1 MIFDNFLMFSRN
13 NMLLSAKLANKVK
26 DSMSNARKIFRFLN
40 FLGEL
45 KKLQMLLKCKK
56 SWLFK
61 IIFFGIYGSS
71 FFYYVFDNILWAI
84 R

>member
-45 KKLQMLLKCKK
+45 KKLQMAFQNNIFWDLWKQLFLLCFRQYSLGDKYWK
-56 SWLFK
+56 
-61 IIFFGIYGSS
+61 
-71 FFYYVFDNILWAI
+71 FDVS
-84 R
+84 